1 MTSVSD
7 SNRAAVLEAPGVV
20 SVRDWPEPVPGDRD
34 VVIRVAAIG
43 VCGSDVHYFRHGRIG
58 TLVAAQPIV
67 LGHEAAG
74 EVVAVGDKVT
84 LLKVG
89 DRVTIEPQRPCGH
102 CEQCWSGAYN
112 LCPDV
117 IFMANPPHHGAF
129 ARRVVNP
136 ADFTFKI
143 PDHLS
148 YEEAALIEPLAVG
161 FWACERLNVKA
172 GSSVLVIGAGPIGV
186 LAAQVAHAR
195 GASRIVVSDIS
206 EERLG
211 SLNKGLVDVRGWT
224 AHNAGSDPRF
234 NNVGD
239 VDFVIE
245 CSGAPAAVHNALP
258 KIRPRGG
265 LALVGINL
273 NGAAPIDLWP
283 AMARELSIHGVY
295 RYAGIYPRAI
305 ALAASRQVNLG
316 AVITHRF
323 PLEETQAA
331 LGQSARDMTS
341 VKSIVIPWQ
350 EGQ

>member
-1 MTSVSD
+1 MMSESG
-7 SNRAAVLEAPGVV
+7 SNQAAVLDAPGVV
-20 SVRDWPEPVPGDRD
+20 SVQDWPEPVPGDRD
-34 VVIRVAAIG
+34 VVIRVAAVG

-58 TLVAAQPIV
+58 GLVASQPIV

-74 EVVAVGDKVT
+74 EVVAVGNKVT
-84 LLKVG
+84 SLSVG

-136 ADFTFKI
+136 ADFT
-143 PDHLS
+143 L
-148 YEEAALIEPLAVG
+148 
-161 FWACERLNVKA
+161 KA
-172 GSSVLVIGAGPIGV
+172 GSSVLIIGAGPIGV

-211 SLNKGLVDVRGWT
+211 SLNMGLVDVRGWT
-224 AHNAGSDPRF
+224 AHHADSDPRF
-234 NNVGD
+234 KNVDD
-239 VDFVIE
+239 VDYVIE

-273 NGAAPIDLWP
+273 NGPTPIDLWP

-331 LGQSARDMTS
+331 LGQSARDMRS